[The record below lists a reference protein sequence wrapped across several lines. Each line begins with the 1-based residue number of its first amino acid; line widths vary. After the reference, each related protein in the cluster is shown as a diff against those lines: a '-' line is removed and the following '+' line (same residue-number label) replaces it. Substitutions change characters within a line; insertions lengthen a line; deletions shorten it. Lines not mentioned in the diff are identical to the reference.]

1 MLPKEKQTEL
11 YDNDFRIRRLF
22 TPQVVSV
29 FSLKCIL
36 EIIIK
41 ASGDVNLKDTIEKDM
56 EKVLDEIDVQLKI
69 PKKEFIM
76 KIYLTTEQAKQRY
89 PKADWRYEVNN
100 DDTQL
105 GYDEWMLH
113 KVESDGYTI
122 CEDPQQLYARQI
134 ATILFALRYLQR
146 NYDSSGYNLS
156 DHLRVQHLEP
166 LTKKEIDQ
174 LCQDIN
180 LNKISL

>member
-29 FSLKCIL
+29 FSLKCIQ

-41 ASGDVNLKDTIEKDM
+41 ASDDVKLKDIIEKDM

-69 PKKEFIM
+69 PKKESIM
-76 KIYLTTEQAKQRY
+76 KKYLTTAQAKHRY
-89 PKADWRYEVNN
+89 PLADWRTEVSN
-100 DDTQL
+100 DDTKL

-122 CEDPQQLYARQI
+122 CEDPQRLYARQI
-134 ATILFALRYLQR
+134 ATILFALRYVQR
-146 NYDSSGYNLS
+146 NYESSGYNLS
-156 DHLRVQHLEP
+156 DHLEP